1 MLNTRQL
8 GGTHLSHEIFFWQG
22 KESTQVRDA
31 YSAPPKTLHCT
42 SFHLQHE
49 AGLGAS
55 MADTVPEHCRDMTS
69 AVLKTGTWACIIH

>member
-31 YSAPPKTLHCT
+31 YSAPPKHCIVPA
-42 SFHLQHE
+42 SICSMRQVW
-49 AGLGAS
+49 GLAWPTQS
-55 MADTVPEHCRDMTS
+55 RSIAET
-69 AVLKTGTWACIIH
+69 